1 MALDPNKLTVKAREA
16 LQGAQLQARERH
28 HEQVTAEHML
38 YALLEQD
45 EGLTAALVEMLDV
58 VPEAAMK
65 KVESAMAWLPQVST
79 MTTKEVGMATDTY
92 RLLDT
97 ADRERQ
103 KLGDDY
109 MSTEHILLAMAGL
122 PSGIGEVMRGA
133 GITRDGLM
141 RALKSVRGLQLDD
154 EPQPEIT
161 EPEQAELVQETA
173 EEVAPSPASEAALSV
188 FEDLMEAKVPE
199 VAPPAP
205 PQSVESEPE
214 PISEPPISEPVA
226 TSTPEPAVPIPP
238 PVPVPVP
245 EPVAASAGSSA
256 FSVSSDEVTKLVHME
271 EVFHGRVVGQ
281 DAAAAVVAGAIRRSR
296 AGLSDANRPMGAFIF
311 AGPPGVGKTQLASA
325 LAAALFDESVVHFDM
340 SEYAERGS
348 VAQLVGARG
357 SQEAGQLTEGVLRSP
372 ASVVLLNDIDKAHPE
387 VSKVV
392 LRIIVDG
399 GITDGHGRAVD
410 FTGTVVVA
418 TCGLGDGS
426 DPANTTAILRRH
438 FKPEFLSALDEI
450 VIFRALGEEDL
461 GRIVDI
467 EVASL
472 GDRLSGRG
480 FAIALTASARAYLAR
495 AGADP
500 TMGAHALK
508 QLIRREVADPI
519 ALSLLQD
526 EFRSG
531 DTIEIGGS
539 ATGIRIA
546 RQARLNVG

>member
-1 MALDPNKLTVKAREA
+1 MALDPNKLTAKAREA
-16 LQGAQLQARERH
+16 LQGAQLQARERR

-45 EGLTAALVEMLDV
+45 DGLTAALVEMLDV
-58 VPEAAMK
+58 VPEAALK

-92 RLLDT
+92 RLLDA

-122 PSGIGEVMRGA
+122 QSGVGDVMRGA
-133 GITRDGLM
+133 GITRGGLM
-141 RALKSVRGLQLDD
+141 TALKSVRGLQIDD
-154 EPQPEIT
+154 EP
-161 EPEQAELVQETA
+161 EPEQPEPEQPEPEIAQPEVAAEAVPAVALDVPSVFAELVEA
-173 EEVAPSPASEAALSV
+173 EVLE
-188 FEDLMEAKVPE
+188 
-199 VAPPAP
+199 APPAP
-205 PQSVESEPE
+205 K
-214 PISEPPISEPVA
+214 
-226 TSTPEPAVPIPP
+226 PA
-238 PVPVPVP
+238 P
-245 EPVAASAGSSA
+245 EPVAEPLPVPTPAAQPEPIAASIGSPAPHVAS
-256 FSVSSDEVTKLVHME
+256 SEVSKLIRME
-271 EVFHGRVVGQ
+271 EVLHGRVVGQ

-296 AGLSDANRPMGAFIF
+296 AGLSDPNRPMGAFLF
-311 AGPPGVGKTQLASA
+311 AGPPGVGKTQLATA
-325 LAAALFDESVVHFDM
+325 IAAALFDESVIHFDM
-340 SEYAERGS
+340 SEYEERGS

-357 SQEAGQLTEGVLRSP
+357 SQEAGQLTEEVLRNP
-372 ASVVLLNDIDKAHPE
+372 ASVILLTDMDKAHSE
-387 VSKVV
+387 VSKVL

-410 FTGTVVVA
+410 FTGAIVIA

-426 DPANTTAILRRH
+426 DPTRTSSILRRH

-450 VIFRALGEEDL
+450 VILRALGEEDL

-480 FAIALTASARAYLAR
+480 IAIALTAPARAYLAR

-500 TMGAHALK
+500 TSGAHALK
-508 QLIRREVADPI
+508 QLIRREVADQI
-519 ALSLLQD
+519 AMSLLQE
-526 EFRSG
+526 EFASG
-531 DTIEIGGS
+531 DTIEVDGA
-539 ATGIRIA
+539 ATGITISK
-546 RQARLNVG
+546 QAKLSVR

>member
-1 MALDPNKLTVKAREA
+1 MALDPNKLTAKAREA
-16 LQGAQLQARERH
+16 LQGAQLQARERR

-45 EGLTAALVEMLDV
+45 DGLTAALVEMLDV
-58 VPEAAMK
+58 VPEAALE

-92 RLLDT
+92 RLLDA

-122 PSGIGEVMRGA
+122 QSGVGDVMRGA
-133 GITRDGLM
+133 GITRGGLM
-141 RALKSVRGLQLDD
+141 TALKSVRGLQIDD
-154 EPQPEIT
+154 EPESEQP
-161 EPEQAELVQETA
+161 EPEQPEPEIAQPEVAAAEALDAPSVFAELA
-173 EEVAPSPASEAALSV
+173 EAEVLE
-188 FEDLMEAKVPE
+188 
-199 VAPPAP
+199 APPAP
-205 PQSVESEPE
+205 EPLPVPTPAAQPE
-214 PISEPPISEPVA
+214 PI
-226 TSTPEPAVPIPP
+226 
-238 PVPVPVP
+238 
-245 EPVAASAGSSA
+245 AASAGSSA
-256 FSVSSDEVTKLVHME
+256 PPVGSSDLSKLIRME
-271 EVFHGRVVGQ
+271 EVLHGRVVGQ

-296 AGLSDANRPMGAFIF
+296 AGLSDPNRPMGAFLF
-311 AGPPGVGKTQLASA
+311 AGPPGVGKTQLATA
-325 LAAALFDESVVHFDM
+325 IAAALFDESVIHFDM
-340 SEYAERGS
+340 SEYEERGS

-357 SQEAGQLTEGVLRSP
+357 SQEAGQLTEEVLRNPS
-372 ASVVLLNDIDKAHPE
+372 SVVLLNDMDKAHSE
-387 VSKVV
+387 VSKVL

-410 FTGTVVVA
+410 FTGAIVIA

-426 DPANTTAILRRH
+426 DPTRTSSILRRH

-450 VIFRALGEEDL
+450 VILRALGEEDL

-480 FAIALTASARAYLAR
+480 IAIALTAPARAYLAR

-500 TMGAHALK
+500 TSGAHALK

-519 ALSLLQD
+519 AMSLLQE
-526 EFRSG
+526 EFGSG
-531 DTIEIGGS
+531 DTIEVDGA
-539 ATGIRIA
+539 ATGITISK
-546 RQARLNVG
+546 QAKLSVR

>member
-1 MALDPNKLTVKAREA
+1 MPLDPNKLTVKAREA

-58 VPEAAMK
+58 VPEAALK

-92 RLLDT
+92 RLLDV

-122 PSGIGEVMRGA
+122 PSGVGEVMRGA
-133 GITRDGLM
+133 GISHDGLM
-141 RALKSVRGLQLDD
+141 RALKSVRGLQLGD
-154 EPQPEIT
+154 EPEPEIA
-161 EPEQAELVQETA
+161 EPEQAQPEQAQPQQAEPLQEVA
-173 EEVAPSPASEAALSV
+173 EEVTPAPVDEVAPSV
-188 FEDLMEAKVPE
+188 FEDLMEAVVPE
-199 VAPPAP
+199 AKESPAP
-205 PQSVESEPE
+205 QLPAESAPAPAPAPMPAPIPASVPE
-214 PISEPPISEPVA
+214 PI
-226 TSTPEPAVPIPP
+226 
-238 PVPVPVP
+238 
-245 EPVAASAGSSA
+245 AASVGSSSP
-256 FSVSSDEVTKLVHME
+256 SVSSDEVTKLVHME

-281 DAAAAVVAGAIRRSR
+281 DAAATVVAGAIRRSR
-296 AGLSDANRPMGAFIF
+296 AGLSEANRPMGAFLF
-311 AGPPGVGKTQLASA
+311 AGPPGVGKTQLATA
-325 LAAALFDESVVHFDM
+325 LAAALFDESMVLFDM
-340 SEYAERGS
+340 SEYAERDS

-387 VSKVV
+387 VLKVV
-392 LRIIVDG
+392 LRILVDG
-399 GITDGHGRAVD
+399 GIVDGHGRAVD
-410 FTGTVVVA
+410 FTGVVVVA

-426 DPANTTAILRRH
+426 DPAKTTAILRRN
-438 FKPEFLSALDEI
+438 FKPEFLSALDEL

-467 EVASL
+467 EVVSL

-480 FAIALTASARAYLAR
+480 LAIALTAPARAYLAR

-519 ALSLLQD
+519 ALCLLQE

-531 DTIEIGGS
+531 DTIEIDGS
-539 ATGIRIA
+539 ATGIKIA